1 MEFDFT
7 HTVEVYNIT
16 SGDRQEVGIYENIT
30 DSIFIFPLSN
40 MTSGSSGS
48 RMSSSSAFSGDG
60 PPLVNP
66 NPSDLFEFIITAV
79 NAVGRG
85 EPSEP
90 VQGSFT
96 EGIYTFHDC
105 NTTTIVSPLLL

>member
-1 MEFDFT
+1 MEPDFT

-30 DSIFIFPLSN
+30 DSIFIFPLSDNSN

-48 RMSSSSAFSGDG
+48 KMTSSSAFSGVG

-90 VQGSFT
+90 VQGRFT
-96 EGIYTFHDC
+96 EGIH
-105 NTTTIVSPLLL
+105 ISRL